1 MRMMKR
7 VGLKVLVLCLA
18 AATSCT
24 TLTQNRIG
32 APVPFVTTPPRVV
45 SEMLRLADV
54 SPGDIVYDLGSG
66 DGRIVIAAARDY
78 GARAVGVEI
87 DPKLVQE
94 SVRNAESAGVSS
106 RVRFIQQDLFQVDMG
121 EATVV
126 TLFLLP
132 GINVML
138 APKFVKEL
146 RPGTRIVS
154 YLHDMGE
161 WQPDKTIRIDTSSVY
176 YWVVPADVSGTWT
189 LQVQKAEGM
198 SPQILSLRQAYQKL
212 SGSVRLHGKRLD
224 LRDPRIDGDHLSFT
238 TSGTVGGEPV
248 LMHFSGSVQD
258 GQAAGVVVVEGGI
271 FSGSHQWFGQ
281 RSPK

>member
-94 SVRNAESAGVSS
+94 SERNAESAGVSS

-132 GINVML
+132 GIRT
-138 APKFVKEL
+138 
-146 RPGTRIVS
+146 RPS
-154 YLHDMGE
+154 
-161 WQPDKTIRIDTSSVY
+161 
-176 YWVVPADVSGTWT
+176 A
-189 LQVQKAEGM
+189 
-198 SPQILSLRQAYQKL
+198 
-212 SGSVRLHGKRLD
+212 
-224 LRDPRIDGDHLSFT
+224 
-238 TSGTVGGEPV
+238 
-248 LMHFSGSVQD
+248 
-258 GQAAGVVVVEGGI
+258 
-271 FSGSHQWFGQ
+271 
-281 RSPK
+281 